1 MRQYQIQVDPY
12 KLAAYKIPLM
22 KVVEAVRQSNN
33 DVGGRLVEFAS
44 REYMVRGRGYA
55 RSLDDL
61 RSIVVGG
68 DPRAGVPIT
77 VKDIGQVTL
86 GPDIRRGVA
95 DLDGKGD
102 AVGGVVIMRSGE
114 NALHVIDRV
123 KAKLDQIQP
132 SLPPGVKIVTT
143 YDRSELILRSIDTLK
158 HTLSRKSASSAW

>member
-1 MRQYQIQVDPY
+1 
-12 KLAAYKIPLM
+12 
-22 KVVEAVRQSNN
+22 
-33 DVGGRLVEFAS
+33 VGGRLVEFAS

-68 DPRAGVPIT
+68 DARSGVPIT

-86 GPDIRRGVA
+86 GPDIRRGIA

-114 NALHVIDRV
+114 NALSVIDRI
-123 KAKLDQIQP
+123 KAKTGSDPTLAASRGENCFHLRPIRTHTALD
-132 SLPPGVKIVTT
+132 
-143 YDRSELILRSIDTLK
+143 
-158 HTLSRKSASSAW
+158 

>member
-1 MRQYQIQVDPY
+1 M
-12 KLAAYKIPLM
+12 
-22 KVVEAVRQSNN
+22 
-33 DVGGRLVEFAS
+33 GGRLVEFAS

-68 DPRAGVPIT
+68 DARRGVPIT
-77 VKDIGQVTL
+77 VSDIGQVTL

-114 NALHVIDRV
+114 NALRVIDRV
-123 KAKLDQIQP
+123 KAKLRPD
-132 SLPPGVKIVTT
+132 SAVAAARRE
-143 YDRSELILRSIDTLK
+143 DRYHLRPLRADPALHRHSEA
-158 HTLSRKSASSAW
+158 HALSRKSSSSAW